1 MLGLAS
7 LFSVSRINDTF
18 AYRNNCSDVTK
29 PGEYC
34 YNWGNK
40 KNCPNGCYCVGNT
53 KFAVGD
59 DSDRNPNTA
68 CMQKKSSVKDHLENA
83 GIFYCPEGFPY
94 SMDKT
99 GSFKGAQSKAD
110 CYYTSSINNSRI
122 FYAEVS
128 CPAGQYL
135 PRLTQ
140 KCVSCSASVYC
151 LNCGVA
157 SPNARGYICTGTNG
171 TVTPKDQDQGVKK
184 CESGKVP
191 NADQTA
197 CVACESGKEPN
208 STQTACVPK
217 TCSSGQYLSGGNC
230 NSCPD
235 GFRNTSTSAK
245 SIEDC
250 YYPHPSNNGT
260 FVFYKT
266 HNCPAGQFLPA
277 NSNGCMKCNAFPSE
291 TAGKICGGGNFI
303 PSTQSKGLTNCPSGK
318 IPNPDQTACINA
330 PTMVEIPQTVVETP
344 TKITCKPGEYVPKN
358 TYRCV
363 SCDSLEYGDHS
374 MYVCPGGELFFSAGA
389 DVGFTEKCIA
399 PSRPDHIAGKCVRDN
414 ITCIPG
420 TYLPANSPLGTE
432 CSPCPNGKLCLGG
445 TFEPMQSIDQG
456 ADGTCQGDTIIN
468 DFGNKCIACEFG
480 KKPNSAHTSC
490 VSAGSITVNPG
501 YFLPKGSNTPKGCTG
516 TSRYCPGGS
525 FNMSQTSDQGIENC
539 PANSRTTEDKTAC
552 AVTLTKKQM
561 MYGINGTG
569 GRYSENA
576 VQCWTKTGAD
586 YKACMGFKSDGSL
599 VSTSVPGLSI
609 NLKPIKAELKQFNL
623 ASPLVQ
629 AASKDLVT
637 KESPRKD

>member
-7 LFSVSRINDTF
+7 LFSVSRINDAF

-151 LNCGVA
+151 LNCSVA

-197 CVACESGKEPN
+197 CVACESGKVPN
-208 STQTACVPK
+208 ADQTKCV
-217 TCSSGQYLSGGNC
+217 TVIHVCSPGQYYSGGKC

-235 GFRNTSTSAK
+235 GFRNTPTSAK

-291 TAGKICGGGNFI
+291 TAGKICTGGNFT
-303 PSTQSKGLTNCPSGK
+303 PSTQSQGLTDCPSGQ
-318 IPNPDQTACINA
+318 IPSPDQSHCVGA
-330 PTMVEIPQTVVETP
+330 PQAETVVETP
-344 TKITCKPGEYVPKN
+344 TKT
-358 TYRCV
+358 
-363 SCDSLEYGDHS
+363 
-374 MYVCPGGELFFSAGA
+374 
-389 DVGFTEKCIA
+389 
-399 PSRPDHIAGKCVRDN
+399 
-414 ITCIPG
+414 TCIPG
-420 TYLPANSPLGTE
+420 EYLKANSSV
-432 CSPCPNGKLCLGG
+432 CSPCPKGKLCLGG
-445 TFEPMQSIDQG
+445 TFEIMRSIDQG
-456 ADGTCQGDTIIN
+456 ADGTCQGDTIISSS
-468 DFGNKCIACEFG
+468 GKECIACEFG
-480 KKPNSAHTSC
+480 KKPNSTHTAC
-490 VSAGSITVNPG
+490 VSTGIITVNPG
-501 YFLPKGSNTPKGCTG
+501 YFLPKGSTESKKCTG
-516 TSRYCPGGS
+516 TSKYCPGGS
-525 FNMSQTSDQGIENC
+525 FNMSQTMDQGIENC
-539 PANSRTTEDKTAC
+539 PTNSRATDDKSAC